1 MLRLILQVIG
11 ILVLIP
17 VVAYVT
23 LRMENRN
30 ADGPSIVFPG
40 GELVSGELYTG
51 PEPDWS
57 FTRDISLVEL
67 ELTNP
72 APPSSRLIFILESEG
87 RLYVVSGYMG
97 TTLGRI
103 WKHWAVDADE
113 GDGMAVVRIDG
124 VRYEREIVRIREG
137 DQLDGVTAAL
147 REKYGGNSSRA
158 SVESG
163 NLWVFELAPRGQD
176 V

>member
-1 MLRLILQVIG
+1 MARLIPQLIG
-11 ILVLIP
+11 IAVLIP

-23 LRMENRN
+23 LRLENRN

-51 PEPDWS
+51 AEPDWS
-57 FTRDISLVEL
+57 FTRDIRLVEL

-87 RLYVVSGYMG
+87 KLYVVSGYMG

-103 WKHWAVDADE
+103 WKHWALDADE

-124 VRYEREIVRIREG
+124 VRYERRIARITEG
-137 DQLDGVTAAL
+137 DALDGVTAAL
-147 REKYGGNSSRA
+147 REKYGGNSSRE

-163 NLWVFELAPRGQD
+163 DLWVFELAPRGLNI
-176 V
+176 

>member
-1 MLRLILQVIG
+1 MLRLILQLIG
-11 ILVLIP
+11 IAVLIP
-17 VVAYVT
+17 VVAYFT

-57 FTRDISLVEL
+57 FTRDINLVEL

-87 RLYVVSGYMG
+87 RLYVVSGYMS
-97 TTLGRI
+97 TMLGRI
-103 WKHWAVDADE
+103 WKHWAV

-137 DQLDGVTAAL
+137 DVLDGVTAAL

-163 NLWVFELAPRGQD
+163 NLWVFELAPRGQS